1 MAEHHRAHDLVAWAE
16 ALGPALRE
24 RVPLTRELRQVPPA
38 TIEDLHQAGFFR
50 MLQPQ
55 SRGGFEVHPNTF
67 FEVQIAL
74 AAACPS
80 TAWVMSV
87 LAVHAWQ
94 LALFDPKA
102 QEEVWADERALIS
115 SSYAPTGKVKRVEG
129 GFHLSGRWSF
139 SSGCDHCGWIF
150 LGGMVPPR
158 EEGGQPQMRTFLV
171 PRSDWSIEDNWHVA
185 GLVGTGSK
193 DIVVEGCFVPEHR
206 THRFIDGFTGKNHGG
221 HEATLY
227 RLPFGQIFVRSV
239 STSSVGCLQGAL
251 AAYLDVGRKKLAAST
266 GERVAVD
273 PSPRWSAPRPRPR
286 WTRCAWCCT
295 APSTRCGASWS
306 EGRPSLSSAACSSAT
321 RAPAPYSAA
330 PRPSTPSSPPAEAA
344 ASSSVRTSS
353 ASSRTCTGC
362 GLTSPTSPSGPVA
375 TWAGCCLA
383 WRTRT
388 SSCESP

>member
-273 PSPRWSAPRPRPR
+273 PVAQMV
-286 WTRCAWCCT
+286 C
-295 APSTRCGASWS
+295 
-306 EGRPSLSSAACSSAT
+306 
-321 RAPAPYSAA
+321 
-330 PRPSTPSSPPAEAA
+330 AEAQA
-344 ASSSVRTSS
+344 TLDEVRLVLHRSFDEMWGQLERGETLPLQRRVQFRYESARAVQRCTEAVDALFTASGGRSLFIGQDIQRFFQDVHGVR
-353 ASSRTCTGC
+353 AHFANKPERPGRNLGGVLL
-362 GLTSPTSPSGPVA
+362 GLENTD
-375 TWAGCCLA
+375 LFL
-383 WRTRT
+383 
-388 SSCESP
+388 